1 MPDRRVRSGI
11 LFSLFLRMK
20 YHAPTNQF
28 TISAADLQQAATALR
43 WAISHIRAG
52 HGRDLKGVKRDG
64 PMEHPDF
71 AEAGIL
77 DAARHIGIDLGA
89 DRPGKLDVSDAG

>member
-1 MPDRRVRSGI
+1 
-11 LFSLFLRMK
+11 MK

-28 TISAADLQQAATALR
+28 TISANDLARAAHSLR
-43 WAISHIRAG
+43 WAIKHIRLG
-52 HGRDLKGVKRDG
+52 HKLDPKGCDRPG
-64 PMEHPDF
+64 PIEHPDF

-77 DAARHIGIDLGA
+77 DAASALGIDLGS